1 VLQAL
6 IFTEGAR
13 MVLTPTY
20 HIYDMYQ
27 VHHDATLLPQVL
39 ETPEYEF
46 GNESLPAVSASAS
59 MDKEG
64 RIHLSLVNIDPGQA
78 VHMEVELKGKDSGRV
93 TGQLLT
99 SEKMDSHNTFE
110 QAEEVVPVDFDGARF
125 KKGTLELTIPARSV
139 VVLRVD

>member
-1 VLQAL
+1 
-6 IFTEGAR
+6 
-13 MVLTPTY
+13 
-20 HIYDMYQ
+20 MYQ

-39 ETPEYEF
+39 ETPEYES

-64 RIHLSLVNIDPGQA
+64 RIHLSLVNIDPGRA
-78 VHMEVELKGKDSGRV
+78 VLMEVELKGKDSGRV

-125 KKGTLELTIPARSV
+125 NKGTLELTIPARSV
-139 VVLRVD
+139 LVLRVD